1 MACEIRY
8 IEGGI
13 CAPSGFKAS
22 AACGGFKANAIKD
35 DTALVVSEDIC
46 SAAAV
51 YTKNKVKA
59 AHIAV
64 MKRHL
69 ADGKAQAVI
78 VNSGNANTC
87 TANGEDIAEETCRLV
102 AAGIGCD
109 PADVLPASTGVIG
122 VPMEI
127 EPFERAMPGLVAGLS
142 EKGSRA
148 AAKGIMTTD
157 TVPKELAIA
166 FSLSDGT
173 ECRIGGIAKGS
184 GMIHINMGTML
195 AFLSSDIAITAEM
208 LKKALLDEIPD
219 SFNQVSVDGDTS
231 TNDTLAILANGRAG
245 NKLIDSECE
254 DYEIFREALHV
265 ICVDFSKKLASDGE
279 GATKLIEAHVTG
291 APTKEIARSVS
302 KGIICSSLFKA
313 AIYGQDANWGRILC
327 AIGYTEAEFD
337 TSNIDVSM
345 ASDKGSIEV
354 CRGSAAVGFSEE
366 KALEILCEDSVII
379 EVDLNDGTESAY
391 AWGCDLTHDYVTING
406 SYRS

>member
-1 MACEIRY
+1 MSDIRY

-22 AACGGFKANAIKD
+22 AACGGFKKNAVKD
-35 DTALVVSEDIC
+35 DIALVVSEDVC

-69 ADGKAQAVI
+69 ADGRARAVI

-87 TANGEDIAEETCRLV
+87 TANGEEIAEETCRLV
-102 AAGIGCD
+102 AENVGCE
-109 PADVLPASTGVIG
+109 PGDVLPASTGVIG
-122 VPMEI
+122 VPMELA
-127 EPFERAMPGLVAGLS
+127 PFERAMPDLVTKLSAAGS
-142 EKGSRA
+142 SA

-157 TVPKELAIA
+157 TVPKELAVA

-195 AFLSSDIAITAEM
+195 AFLSTDIAITSEM
-208 LKKALLDEIPD
+208 LGKALLDEIPD

-231 TNDTLAILANGRAG
+231 TNDTLTILANGRAG
-245 NKLIDSECE
+245 NAVIDSECD
-254 DYEIFREALHV
+254 DYALFREALHV
-265 ICVDFSKKLASDGE
+265 ICVDFAKKLASDGE

-291 APTKEIARSVS
+291 APTKDVARSVS

-327 AIGYTEAEFD
+327 AIGYNDAEFSV
-337 TSNIDVSM
+337 SNIDVSM
-345 ASDKGSIEV
+345 ASANGSIEV

-366 KALEILCEDSVII
+366 KALEILAEDSVSI
-379 EVDLNDGTESAY
+379 EVDLNDGEESAY